1 MEELYNQTM
10 KLNIQETQLTQ
21 TDPLMEQKYFE
32 EQKSKWEKTN
42 NSMASDIPS
51 LNGTVHHPSTKELL
65 NKQVDQI
72 AELKYKI
79 AELK

>member
-10 KLNIQETQLTQ
+10 KLNMRETQLTQ

-32 EQKSKWEKTN
+32 EQKLRLDKTN
-42 NSMASDIPS
+42 TSMVSDVQT
-51 LNGTVHHPSTKELL
+51 LNGTVHHPSTRELL

-79 AELK
+79 AEL